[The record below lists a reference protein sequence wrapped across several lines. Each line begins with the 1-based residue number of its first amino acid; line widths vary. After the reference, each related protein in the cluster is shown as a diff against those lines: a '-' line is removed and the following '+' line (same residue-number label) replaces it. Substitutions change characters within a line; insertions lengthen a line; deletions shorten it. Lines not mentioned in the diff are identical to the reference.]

1 MAYGNRKNK
10 LREGD
15 APGQDEQSA
24 ARKRLSVKAK
34 IAKATAKSKQK
45 TEIDRTHGLTL
56 RGEEK
61 TIKVSRIHPNPWNPN
76 RMAPFAMDKL
86 RENIRT
92 FGFIDPVL
100 VRSGN
105 EQGPFKHGG
114 YEIIDG
120 EQRFTAAKA
129 EGLKKVKVTDIG
141 LLSDESAKVLT
152 INFNDLRGKH
162 DRDAVAAI
170 VGELSKIDGGE
181 ELLGLLP
188 FDDAELNSLQ
198 TLNAADFDALDQ
210 LPPDEHEPTGG
221 KGADDEDEDD
231 LASIL
236 ELDQIKPR
244 AAAELA
250 ARLEGLRE
258 YLSNNPQTDAKV
270 DKPGG
275 MILAMLSATEAHY
288 DIVAQPSD
296 PEPVKKSKKKKKPT

>member
-10 LREGD
+10 LRDGD
-15 APGQDEQSA
+15 APGQDEQAS

-34 IAKATAKSKQK
+34 IDKANAQRKQK
-45 TEIDRTHGLTL
+45 TEIDRSFGLKL
-56 RGEEK
+56 RGVEK
-61 TIKVSRIHPNPWNPN
+61 VIKVSRIHPNKWNPN
-76 RMAPFAMDKL
+76 RMAPFSMDKL

-105 EQGPFKHGG
+105 EHGPFDHGG

-129 EGLKKVKVTDIG
+129 EKLKKVKVTDIG
-141 LLSDESAKVLT
+141 HLSDESAKVLT

-170 VGELSKIDGGE
+170 VGELSKIGGGDD
-181 ELLGLLP
+181 LIALLP
-188 FDDAELNSLQ
+188 FDEAEINSLQ

-210 LPPDEHEPTGG
+210 LPPDEHEPTGR
-221 KGADDEDEDD
+221 GASASDDEEDD
-231 LASIL
+231 LAAIL
-236 ELDQIKPR
+236 ELSDIKPR
-244 AAAELA
+244 VAADLA

-258 YLSNNPQTDAKV
+258 YLSNNPQSDAKV

-275 MILAMLSATEAHY
+275 LLLAMLSATEAHY
-288 DIVAQPSD
+288 DIEVKDA
-296 PEPVKKSKKKKKPT
+296 PEPTKKTKKAT